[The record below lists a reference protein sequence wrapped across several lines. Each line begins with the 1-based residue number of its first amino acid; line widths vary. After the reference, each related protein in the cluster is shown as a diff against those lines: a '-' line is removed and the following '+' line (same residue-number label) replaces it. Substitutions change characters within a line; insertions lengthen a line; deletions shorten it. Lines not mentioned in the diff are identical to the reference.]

1 MSDDGLRLADG
12 GLLIRVR
19 VTPNARREGL
29 VPGEGQL
36 EAKVTVPPEK
46 GRANAALVALLARTW
61 RLPRTSL
68 EVVSGATGR
77 MKTVRVAGDAE
88 AARRAVAEWMVAE
101 REGKGSA

>member
-1 MSDDGLRLADG
+1 MSDGALRLADG

-19 VTPNARREGL
+19 VTPNARREAL
-29 VPGEGQL
+29 APGDGHI

-46 GRANAALVALLARTW
+46 GRANTAVVGLLARTW

-68 EVVSGATGR
+68 EVVSGATAR
-77 MKTVRVAGDAE
+77 MKTVRVGGDAE

-101 REGKGSA
+101 RERKGSA